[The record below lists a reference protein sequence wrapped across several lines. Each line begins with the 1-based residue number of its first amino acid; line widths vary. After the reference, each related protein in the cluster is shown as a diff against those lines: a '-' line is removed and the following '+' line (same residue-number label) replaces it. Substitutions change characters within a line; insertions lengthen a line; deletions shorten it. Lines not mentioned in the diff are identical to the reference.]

1 MFHVVHGRL
10 FRVKQRMFAVPQR
23 LIGHVV
29 GSDIMFGFTVF
40 LGLRMMLMGGV
51 VVAGGHGMMPDFG
64 KIDRSCNR
72 RLLTGGSSE
81 IARQWACIM
90 CRIIRTRRLPTLPGA
105 DRMAMSGLRLM
116 RGMGVVLADL
126 IVPRRLAMKPRRLLV
141 MAGRRRVVRGWI
153 LRMVHDVISFMI
165 FFGAAIAVD
174 RSRRSYIVMDRLL
187 RAMTAAL
194 RAGDPFRYQTITAN
208 GGARQDR
215 ILLRP
220 A

>member
-1 MFHVVHGRL
+1 M
-10 FRVKQRMFAVPQR
+10 
-23 LIGHVV
+23 
-29 GSDIMFGFTVF
+29 GSEM
-40 LGLRMMLMGGV
+40 
-51 VVAGGHGMMPDFG
+51 
-64 KIDRSCNR
+64 
-72 RLLTGGSSE
+72 
-81 IARQWACIM
+81 CI
-90 CRIIRTRRLPTLPGA
+90 RDSPGA

-165 FFGAAIAVD
+165 FFRAAIAVD